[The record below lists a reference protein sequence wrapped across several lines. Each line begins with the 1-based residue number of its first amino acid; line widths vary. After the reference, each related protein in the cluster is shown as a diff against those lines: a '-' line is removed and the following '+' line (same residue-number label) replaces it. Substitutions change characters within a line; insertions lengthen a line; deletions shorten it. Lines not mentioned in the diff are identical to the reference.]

1 MKTLK
6 RIVAL
11 LGMALGA
18 GAVWLAFS
26 LDRVFS
32 SAPGF
37 FQWGTWRD
45 YAFVAAVALLGLAVV
60 VVAYCFGFRW
70 GAEQCA
76 SAPAG
81 PGTRPANSGAP
92 DGPPSVSQR

>member
-1 MKTLK
+1 MRTLK
-6 RIVAL
+6 RVAAL

-18 GAVWLAFS
+18 GGVWIALFF
-26 LDRVFS
+26 DRVFS

-45 YAFVAAVALLGLAVV
+45 YAFVGVVASLGLAVI

-70 GAEQCA
+70 DDEADVEGH
-76 SAPAG
+76 
-81 PGTRPANSGAP
+81 R
-92 DGPPSVSQR
+92 

>member
-45 YAFVAAVALLGLAVV
+45 YAFVAVVASLGLAVI

-70 GAEQCA
+70 DADA
-76 SAPAG
+76 SPNGGPAK
-81 PGTRPANSGAP
+81 RSG
-92 DGPPSVSQR
+92 DSGVTEGRHR

>member
-18 GAVWLAFS
+18 GVVWLAFS

-45 YAFVAAVALLGLAVV
+45 YAFVAVVASLGLAVI

-70 GAEQCA
+70 GAEPTA
-76 SAPAG
+76 APNGG
-81 PGTRPANSGAP
+81 PATPLDNSGVT
-92 DGPPSVSQR
+92 DGPPLVS

>member
-6 RIVAL
+6 RITAL

-18 GAVWLAFS
+18 AGVWVAFFF
-26 LDRVFS
+26 DRVFS

-37 FQWGTWRD
+37 FHWGSWRD
-45 YAFVAAVALLGLAVV
+45 YLLVAVIASLGLAVI

-70 GAEQCA
+70 GTEPAA
-76 SAPAG
+76 APNG
-81 PGTRPANSGAP
+81 VPTPPCGSSGAGG
-92 DGPPSVSQR
+92 GPPSVS

>member
-18 GAVWLAFS
+18 GAVWVAFS

-45 YAFVAAVALLGLAVV
+45 YAFVAAVALLGLAVI

-70 GAEQCA
+70 GAEPTA
-76 SAPAG
+76 SPLKGGPATHSG
-81 PGTRPANSGAP
+81 NSGVTG
-92 DGPPSVSQR
+92 GPPSVS

>member
-18 GAVWLAFS
+18 GVVWLAFS

-45 YAFVAAVALLGLAVV
+45 YTFVAVVASLGLAVI
-60 VVAYCFGFRW
+60 VVAYCFGLRW
-70 GAEQCA
+70 GAEPNAAPNGGESAIIFSLDRA
-76 SAPAG
+76 S
-81 PGTRPANSGAP
+81 
-92 DGPPSVSQR
+92 